1 MPVLEYTQETLPKTR
16 EEFVRLLESARQNAD
31 PLDDLLSLSRQ
42 LLTLEQRHDMTS
54 DDFYVRYKRGEL
66 GDSMDF
72 IRWAGRYRLYRE
84 LKDEIN
90 QSLTIVLTERVA
102 VPA

>member
-1 MPVLEYTQETLPKTR
+1 MPVLEYTQETLPRTR
-16 EEFVRLLESARQNAD
+16 TEFVRQLESARQNAD
-31 PLDDLLSLSRQ
+31 PLDDLLSLNRQ
-42 LLTLEQRHDMTS
+42 LLAFEQRHDMTS

-66 GDSMDF
+66 GDSMDMVQ
-72 IRWAGRYRLYRE
+72 WAGRYRLYHE

-90 QSLTIVLTERVA
+90 ESLAFIITERVA